1 MAETDGQAIGAAGAR
16 GALQGAL
23 WLCTAG
29 AALIVGGV
37 VALLAANWHTVP
49 FGAQVG
55 VALAPLAL
63 AWVGF
68 GWVMARRRRGEGS
81 LAAEEVLGV
90 VWVGGVLCAVALLGR
105 VLQLASDAFAFC
117 ATMAVLLLPV
127 AYAVRSTAGWVACA
141 GFGIAAACVAR
152 RADVPWEWLTVEAWR
167 ASLFAATVAV
177 LAPRVAPFWR
187 RAGWYA
193 LGQQWLGAIAATV
206 AAVGFAFAFGAACED
221 ALRPWLGHDVA
232 EGWAVAAAALA
243 LAAPLAVGA
252 VAERGRGAGRRP
264 LSLFGG
270 LTVAIDAL
278 FLMAIADVSFFREAI
293 PLAAAIAVAVLV
305 GATARWT
312 FRDEGI
318 LLAALPIALLAL
330 ALDFFGLALGGLL
343 AVGIA
348 LMVAGVATG
357 RRMAANEGLLF
368 VVATAWVGFVA
379 IEADLAL
386 RGLTLIGGGV
396 LLVAMNVVL
405 AVVTRRKGGRHA

>member
-1 MAETDGQAIGAAGAR
+1 MAETDVLAPQAR
-16 GALQGAL
+16 GSLQGAL

-37 VALLAANWHTVP
+37 AALLAANWHTVP
-49 FGAQVG
+49 FGTQVA

-63 AWVGF
+63 AWGGF
-68 GWVMARRRRGEGS
+68 GWVAGRRRRGEVS
-81 LAAEEVLGV
+81 LAAGEALGV
-90 VWVGGVLCAVALLGR
+90 IWVGGVLCAVALLGR

-117 ATMAVLLLPV
+117 AAMTVLLLPV
-127 AYAVRSTAGWVACA
+127 AYAVRSTAGWLACA
-141 GFGIAAACVAR
+141 GFGIATACVAR
-152 RADVPWEWLTVEAWR
+152 RADVPVEWLTDDAWR
-167 ASLFAATVAV
+167 AVLIAATVGV

-187 RAGWYA
+187 RERWYA
-193 LGQQWLGAIAATV
+193 VGQQWLGALVATV
-206 AAVGFAFAFGAACED
+206 AALVFAFALGAACAD
-221 ALRPWLGHDVA
+221 ALKPWLRDSSA
-232 EGWAVAAAALA
+232 DGWAQAVTSLA
-243 LAAPLAVGA
+243 LAMPLVAGTF
-252 VAERGRGAGRRP
+252 AERGLGAGRRP

-368 VVATAWVGFVA
+368 VVATAWTGFVA
-379 IEADLAL
+379 YEADLMA

-405 AVVTRRKGGRHA
+405 AVAARRKGGHHA